1 VSCRGGAV
9 KGGGGARKY
18 IQYVYNMGSTRRAR
32 TAVAVAVAAAAIESF
47 SFCG

>member
-1 VSCRGGAV
+1 MASAICPDC
-9 KGGGGARKY
+9 
-18 IQYVYNMGSTRRAR
+18 IHYVYNMGSTRRAR